1 MNNFITTQKALGR
14 VFKLVEIGA
23 GVPVA
28 DLILSSP
35 GASKIVY
42 ETECPYGSAKEKY
55 GITDR
60 MVSRQ
65 AVETIF
71 TKTVFK
77 NFNTL
82 VITSFQIPSENDVVP
97 HGWVLIGFKNGDR
110 AIFHITLQHLYLKHE
125 DRRTYIE
132 RLGKI
137 VIELISAFDEQNIPD
152 LSKIKYGW
160 FDITSM
166 VDMTSR
172 QPILPKYLTTLICY
186 DCGVPVRFEDI
197 SRKYSSLN
205 LYKGSFNPI
214 HSAHLEIAKIAE
226 QRNEKSKTIFALS
239 RNTYQKGKIP
249 EEQLMERIRAINSAG
264 YPVLVFDDGFFYD
277 NVLAVRNRF
286 VGKVNPIMG
295 ADTFNRLMNCYQT
308 NDLSV
313 IERGIYDN
321 CSWFPMRERLEM
333 TFDKCFGDTTF
344 LVFGRNVELNTF
356 GFPAKYDFVDFDM
369 NISSSE
375 IRAGKKF

>member
-1 MNNFITTQKALGR
+1 MNNFITTQIALGR

-60 MVSRQ
+60 MVSRE
-65 AVETIF
+65 AVQTIF
-71 TKTVFK
+71 ANTDFK

-82 VITSFQIPSENDVVP
+82 VVTSFQIPSENNVVP
-97 HGWVLIGFKNGDR
+97 HGWVLISGTFGSYV
-110 AIFHITLQHLYLKHE
+110 FHVTLQHLYLKEHT
-125 DRRTYIE
+125 RRYYIE
-132 RLGKI
+132 RLGKV
-137 VIELISAFDEQNIPD
+137 VIELISAFEDNN
-152 LSKIKYGW
+152 SKPNMTKVVSGNVDYG
-160 FDITSM
+160 DCE
-166 VDMTSR
+166 VLN
-172 QPILPKYLTTLICY
+172 QPNLNTIICFENNL
-186 DCGVPVRFEDI
+186 PVRFEDI

-226 QRNEKSKTIFALS
+226 HRNENSRTIFALS

-277 NVLAVRNRF
+277 NVLAVQNRF
-286 VGKVNPIMG
+286 SGKVNPIMG

-333 TFDKCFGDTTF
+333 TFNKCFGNTTF

>member
-1 MNNFITTQKALGR
+1 MKDFIATQNALGR

-28 DLILSSP
+28 DLILSAP

-60 MVSRQ
+60 MVSQ
-65 AVETIF
+65 EAVIKIFKETN
-71 TKTVFK
+71 FK
-77 NFNTL
+77 NFNSL
-82 VITSFQIPSENDVVP
+82 VVTSFQIPSDNYVVP
-97 HGWVLIGFKNGDR
+97 HGWVLIGFKNGVYDV
-110 AIFHITLQHLYLKHE
+110 FHVTLQHLYLKE
-125 DRRTYIE
+125 ESRRTYIE
-132 RLGKI
+132 RLGK
-137 VIELISAFDEQNIPD
+137 VVVGLISAFDESNKPD
-152 LSKIKYGW
+152 LSKIVSGW
-160 FDITSM
+160 
-166 VDMTSR
+166 VDRTR
-172 QPILPKYLTTLICY
+172 HHPIKQNNLNTVICY

-197 SRKYSSLN
+197 TRKYSSLN

-226 QRNEKSKTIFALS
+226 QRNENSRTVFSLS

-249 EEQLMERIRAINSAG
+249 EEQLLERIRAINFAG

-277 NVLAVRNRF
+277 NVLAVQNRF
-286 VGKVNPIMG
+286 SGKVNPIMG
-295 ADTFNRLMNCYQT
+295 ADTFNRLMNCYET

-321 CSWFPMRERLEM
+321 CSWYPMRTRLEM

-375 IRAGKKF
+375 IRAGKNSEKI

>member
-1 MNNFITTQKALGR
+1 MNNFITTQNALGR
-14 VFKLVEIGA
+14 VFKLIEIGA

-28 DLILSSP
+28 DLILSSS

-55 GITDR
+55 GISDR
-60 MVSRQ
+60 MVSQ
-65 AVETIF
+65 EAVLTIYK
-71 TKTVFK
+71 KTLFEK
-77 NFNTL
+77 FNTL
-82 VITSFQIPSENDVVP
+82 VVTSFQIPSENNLVP
-97 HGWVLIGFKNGDR
+97 HGWVLIGFKGVYYT
-110 AIFHITLQHLYLKHE
+110 FHVTLQHLYLKE
-125 DRRTYIE
+125 ESRETYIK
-132 RLGKI
+132 RLGKV
-137 VIELISAFDEQNIPD
+137 VIELISAFCDKYGGLD
-152 LSKIKYGW
+152 LSKVVSGNVDYG
-160 FDITSM
+160 DCE
-166 VDMTSR
+166 VLE
-172 QPILPKYLTTLICY
+172 QPNLNTIVCFENNL
-186 DCGVPVRFEDI
+186 PVRFEDI

-205 LYKGSFNPI
+205 LYKGSFNPV

-226 QRNEKSKTIFALS
+226 NRNEQSKTFFAIS
-239 RNTYQKGKIP
+239 RNIYQKGKVATDD
-249 EEQLMERIRAINSAG
+249 LKERIRLINSYG

-286 VGKVNPIMG
+286 SGKVNPIMG

-344 LVFGRNVELNTF
+344 LVFGRNVELNSF

>member
-1 MNNFITTQKALGR
+1 MKDFITTQNALGR
-14 VFKLVEIGA
+14 VFKLIEIGA

-28 DLILSSP
+28 DLILSSS

-55 GITDR
+55 GITHR
-60 MVSRQ
+60 MVSQ
-65 AVETIF
+65 EAVIKIFKETN
-71 TKTVFK
+71 FK

-82 VITSFQIPSENDVVP
+82 VVTSFQIPSDNYVVP
-97 HGWVLIGFKNGDR
+97 HGWVLIGFKNGVYDV
-110 AIFHITLQHLYLKHE
+110 FHVTLQHLYLKE
-125 DRRTYIE
+125 ESRRTYIE
-132 RLGKI
+132 RLGK
-137 VIELISAFDEQNIPD
+137 VVVGLISAFDESNKPD
-152 LSKIKYGW
+152 LSKIVSGW
-160 FDITSM
+160 
-166 VDMTSR
+166 VDRTR
-172 QPILPKYLTTLICY
+172 HHPIKQNNLNTVICY

-197 SRKYSSLN
+197 TRKYSSIN

-226 QRNEKSKTIFALS
+226 QRNENSRTVFSLS

-249 EEQLMERIRAINSAG
+249 EEELLERIRAINSAG

-277 NVLAVRNRF
+277 NVLAVRNRLSGN
-286 VGKVNPIMG
+286 VHPIMG
-295 ADTFNRLMNCYQT
+295 ADTFNRLMNCYET

-321 CSWFPMRERLEM
+321 CGWRPMRERLEM

>member
-1 MNNFITTQKALGR
+1 MKDFIATQNALGR

-28 DLILSSP
+28 DLILSAP

-60 MVSRQ
+60 MVSQ
-65 AVETIF
+65 EAVIKIFKETN
-71 TKTVFK
+71 FK
-77 NFNTL
+77 NFNSL
-82 VITSFQIPSENDVVP
+82 VVTSFQIPSDNYVVP
-97 HGWVLIGFKNGDR
+97 HGWVLISGPFGSYV
-110 AIFHITLQHLYLKHE
+110 FHVTLQHLYLKEHS
-125 DRRTYIE
+125 RRYYIE
-132 RLGKI
+132 RLGKV
-137 VIELISAFDEQNIPD
+137 VIELISAFEDNK
-152 LSKIKYGW
+152 SKPNTTKVVSGNVDYG
-160 FDITSM
+160 
-166 VDMTSR
+166 
-172 QPILPKYLTTLICY
+172 
-186 DCGVPVRFEDI
+186 DCEVLDQHMLNTIVCFENNLPVRFEDI
-197 SRKYSSLN
+197 SRKYSSIN
-205 LYKGSFNPI
+205 LYKGSFNPV

-226 QRNEKSKTIFALS
+226 NRNEQSKTFFAIS
-239 RNTYQKGKIP
+239 RNIYQKGKVATDD
-249 EEQLMERIRAINSAG
+249 LKERIRLINSYG

-286 VGKVNPIMG
+286 YGKVNPIMG

-321 CSWFPMRERLEM
+321 CGWRPMRERLEM

-356 GFPAKYDFVDFDM
+356 GFPAKYQFVDFDM

>member
-1 MNNFITTQKALGR
+1 MNNFITTQNALGR

-55 GITDR
+55 GITHR
-60 MVSRQ
+60 MVSRE

-71 TKTVFK
+71 KNTEFK

-97 HGWVLIGFKNGDR
+97 HGWVLIGFKYDENKFVHYT
-110 AIFHITLQHLYLKHE
+110 FHVTLQHLYLKEHS
-125 DRRTYIE
+125 RKYYIE
-132 RLGKI
+132 RLGKV
-137 VIELISAFDEQNIPD
+137 VIELISAFED
-152 LSKIKYGW
+152 KYGGLNLSNVK
-160 FDITSM
+160 TGN
-166 VDMTSR
+166 VDYGTPNVLN
-172 QPILPKYLTTLICY
+172 QHNLNTVICFENNL
-186 DCGVPVRFEDI
+186 PVRFEDI
-197 SRKYSSLN
+197 SRKYSSIN
-205 LYKGSFNPI
+205 LYKGSFNPV

-226 QRNEKSKTIFALS
+226 NRNEQSKTFFAIS
-239 RNTYQKGKIP
+239 RNIYQKGKVATDD
-249 EEQLMERIRAINSAG
+249 LKERIRLINSYG

-286 VGKVNPIMG
+286 SGKVNPIMG

-321 CSWFPMRERLEM
+321 CSWHPMRERLEM

>member
-1 MNNFITTQKALGR
+1 MKDFIATQNALGR

-28 DLILSSP
+28 DLILSAP

-60 MVSRQ
+60 MVSQ
-65 AVETIF
+65 EAVIKIFKETN
-71 TKTVFK
+71 FK
-77 NFNTL
+77 NFNSL
-82 VITSFQIPSENDVVP
+82 VVTSFQIPSDNYVVP
-97 HGWVLIGFKNGDR
+97 HGWVLIGFKNGVYDV
-110 AIFHITLQHLYLKHE
+110 FHVTLQHLYLKE
-125 DRRTYIE
+125 ESRRTYIE
-132 RLGKI
+132 RLGK
-137 VIELISAFDEQNIPD
+137 VVVGLISAFDESNKPD
-152 LSKIKYGW
+152 LSKIVSGW
-160 FDITSM
+160 
-166 VDMTSR
+166 VDRTR
-172 QPILPKYLTTLICY
+172 HHPIKQNNLNTVICY

-197 SRKYSSLN
+197 TRKYSSLN

-226 QRNEKSKTIFALS
+226 QRNENSRTVFSLS

-249 EEQLMERIRAINSAG
+249 EEQLLERIRAINSAG

-277 NVLAVRNRF
+277 NVLAVQNRF
-286 VGKVNPIMG
+286 SGKVNPIMG
-295 ADTFNRLMNCYQT
+295 ADTFNRLMNCYET

-321 CSWFPMRERLEM
+321 CSWHPMRERLEM

-375 IRAGKKF
+375 IRAGKNSDEDP

>member
-1 MNNFITTQKALGR
+1 MKEFITSQNALGR

-28 DLILSSP
+28 DLILSTP

-60 MVSRQ
+60 MVSRE

-71 TKTVFK
+71 KKMDFS

-82 VITSFQIPSENDVVP
+82 VVTSFQIPSENDVVP
-97 HGWVLIGFKNGDR
+97 HGWVLIGFKYDENKFVHYT
-110 AIFHITLQHLYLKHE
+110 FHVTLQHLYLKEHT
-125 DRRTYIE
+125 RRYYIE
-132 RLGKI
+132 RLGKV
-137 VIELISAFDEQNIPD
+137 VIELISAFED
-152 LSKIKYGW
+152 KYGGLNLSNVK
-160 FDITSM
+160 TGN
-166 VDMTSR
+166 V
-172 QPILPKYLTTLICY
+172 
-186 DCGVPVRFEDI
+186 DCGNPNILDQHNLNTIVCFENNLPVRFEDI

-205 LYKGSFNPI
+205 LYKGSFNPV

-226 QRNEKSKTIFALS
+226 NRNEQSKTFFAIS
-239 RNTYQKGKIP
+239 RNIYQKGKVATDD
-249 EEQLMERIRAINSAG
+249 LKERILLINSYG

-286 VGKVNPIMG
+286 SGKVNPIMG

-313 IERGIYDN
+313 LERGIYDN
-321 CSWFPMRERLEM
+321 CSWFPMRERLEK

-356 GFPAKYDFVDFDM
+356 GFPVKYDFVDFDM

>member
-1 MNNFITTQKALGR
+1 MNNFITTQNALGR

-42 ETECPYGSAKEKY
+42 ETECPYSSAKEKY

-60 MVSRQ
+60 MVSQ
-65 AVETIF
+65 EAVIKIFKETN
-71 TKTVFK
+71 FK

-82 VITSFQIPSENDVVP
+82 VVTSFQIPSENDVVP
-97 HGWVLIGFKNGDR
+97 HGWVLIGFRNGNYDT
-110 AIFHITLQHLYLKHE
+110 FHVTLQHLYLKE
-125 DRRTYIE
+125 ESRRTYIE

-137 VIELISAFDEQNIPD
+137 VIELISAIDERNTPD
-152 LSKIKYGW
+152 LGYIKNGW
-160 FDITSM
+160 IDKGRNKLI
-166 VDMTSR
+166 R
-172 QPILPKYLTTLICY
+172 QQNLNTLICY
-186 DCGVPVRFEDI
+186 DCCVPVRFEDI

-205 LYKGSFNPI
+205 LYKGSFNPV

-226 QRNEKSKTIFALS
+226 HRNENSRTVFALS

-249 EEQLMERIRAINSAG
+249 EEQLMERIRVINCSG

-286 VGKVNPIMG
+286 SGKVNPIMG

-344 LVFGRNVELNTF
+344 LVFGRNVELNDY

>member
-1 MNNFITTQKALGR
+1 MNNFITTQNALGR
-14 VFKLVEIGA
+14 VFKLIEIGA

-60 MVSRQ
+60 MVSRE
-65 AVETIF
+65 AVIKIFKETN
-71 TKTVFK
+71 FK

-82 VITSFQIPSENDVVP
+82 VVTSFQIPSENDVVP
-97 HGWVLIGFKNGDR
+97 HGWVLIGFKNGNYDT
-110 AIFHITLQHLYLKHE
+110 FHITLQHLYLKE
-125 DRRTYIE
+125 ESRRTYIE

-137 VIELISAFDEQNIPD
+137 VIELISIIDERCVPD
-152 LSKIKYGW
+152 LSKIDSGW
-160 FDITSM
+160 IDRT
-166 VDMTSR
+166 R
-172 QPILPKYLTTLICY
+172 YKPIQQKNLNTLICY

-214 HSAHLEIAKIAE
+214 HSAHQEIAKIAE
-226 QRNEKSKTIFALS
+226 HRNENSRTIFALS

-249 EEQLMERIRAINSAG
+249 EDQLMERIRAINSAG

-277 NVLAVRNRF
+277 NVLAVQNRF
-286 VGKVNPIMG
+286 SGKVNPIMG

-333 TFDKCFGDTTF
+333 TFNKCFGDTTF